1 MKDNKLYH
9 ILDLIEEINNVD
21 KMIFLHKDSSSN
33 LMSSQYKNQKLK
45 LSNYLVK
52 ELLTNSDN
60 RSEVMYIIKL
70 FIEKFYNNEITHRQF
85 EENDSL
91 KKIENVFI
99 ENYN

>member
-9 ILDLIEEINNVD
+9 ILDLIEEIDKVD
-21 KMIFLHKDSSSN
+21 KMLALHKDSDSD

-60 RSEVMYIIKL
+60 RTEVMYIIKL
-70 FIEKFYNNEITHRQF
+70 FIEKFYNNEMRHLQF
-85 EENDSL
+85 EENDNL
-91 KKIENVFI
+91 KKIEDVFI
-99 ENYN
+99 ENYA

>member
-9 ILDLIEEINNVD
+9 ILDLIEEIDKVD
-21 KMIFLHKDSSSN
+21 KMLALHKDSDSD

-60 RSEVMYIIKL
+60 RTEVMYIIKL
-70 FIEKFYNNEITHRQF
+70 FIEKFYNNEMSHLQF
-85 EENDSL
+85 EENDNL

-99 ENYN
+99 ENYA

>member
-9 ILDLIEEINNVD
+9 ILDLIEEINKVD
-21 KMIFLHKDSSSN
+21 KMLILHRDSDSD
-33 LMSSQYKNQKLK
+33 LMLNQYKSQKLK

-60 RSEVMYIIKL
+60 RAEVMYIIKL
-70 FIEKFYNNEITHRQF
+70 FIEKFYNNEMRHLQF

-99 ENYN
+99 ENYA

>member
-60 RSEVMYIIKL
+60 RAEVMYIIKL
-70 FIEKFYNNEITHRQF
+70 FIEKFYNNEINHLQF

-99 ENYN
+99 ENYT

>member
-9 ILDLIEEINNVD
+9 ILDLIEEIDKVD
-21 KMIFLHKDSSSN
+21 KMLALHKDSDSD

-52 ELLTNSDN
+52 ELLINSDN
-60 RSEVMYIIKL
+60 RTEVMYIIKL
-70 FIEKFYNNEITHRQF
+70 FIEKFYNNEMSHLQF
-85 EENDSL
+85 EENDNL

-99 ENYN
+99 ENYA

>member
-9 ILDLIEEINNVD
+9 ILDLIEEIDKVD
-21 KMIFLHKDSSSN
+21 KMLILHKNSDSD

-60 RSEVMYIIKL
+60 RTEVMYIIKL
-70 FIEKFYNNEITHRQF
+70 FIEKFYNNELSHLQF
-85 EENDSL
+85 EENDNL

-99 ENYN
+99 ENYA

>member
-9 ILDLIEEINNVD
+9 ILDLIEEIDKVD
-21 KMIFLHKDSSSN
+21 KMLVLHKDSDSD
-33 LMSSQYKNQKLK
+33 LMLNQYKSQKLK

-60 RSEVMYIIKL
+60 RTEVMYIIKL
-70 FIEKFYNNEITHRQF
+70 FIEKFYNNEMRNLQF

-99 ENYN
+99 ENYA